1 MQLKKNNARTGRTV
15 SDTRIVS
22 IRLPNELADFAR
34 KVADREGS
42 SVSALVEA
50 SLSKELSK
58 QKKARDT
65 AH

>member
-15 SDTRIVS
+15 ADTRIVS

-34 KVADREGS
+34 KVAESEGS

-50 SLSKELSK
+50 TLSKELSK
-58 QKKARDT
+58 KKKGRET